1 MPLWNIYCP
10 EGAYSPE
17 DKRAFAERITD
28 LYAEFGLPRFFV
40 SVVFQELPKDSYF
53 VGGEPTD
60 DFIRIWID
68 QIARRM
74 PDEARGWWMKRIRE
88 TVGPFATERDLRW
101 EVHIDDT
108 PREMWS
114 INGLKPPAEG
124 SDEEQRWVRE
134 NRPSAPVSRAGA

>member
-10 EGAYSPE
+10 EGTYSPE

-53 VGGEPTD
+53 IGGEPTD

-74 PDEARGWWMKRIRE
+74 PDEARGWWMKRIRD
-88 TVGPFATERDLRW
+88 TVGPFVTERELRW

-108 PREMWS
+108 PRELWS

-124 SDEEQRWVRE
+124 SDEEQRWARE
-134 NRPSAPVSRAGA
+134 NRPSPPVAASG